1 MPNKFPF
8 YKQLDSMDCGPTCL
22 RMVAKYYGRTYSLQQ
37 LRGLADIGR
46 EGVSLLGIARAAE
59 QIGFRTQG
67 AKISFETLNGEE
79 LPLPAIIHWRQNHFV
94 VVRKVQRGRVFVT
107 DPAQG
112 HITYSRDEF
121 LAGWASGAAAGQS
134 TGVILLLE
142 DVPGFVN
149 HASDDAQPQA
159 YDLHRVLQYLLQ
171 YKMLLAQ
178 VAIGL
183 LISSLLQLV
192 LPFLTQSIVDVGIH
206 TANLGFIT
214 LILLAQLALSLGRA
228 SVEFLRSWILL
239 FLGARVNISILSDF
253 LSKLMRLPISYFDTK
268 VTGDILQRIGDHN
281 RIESFLTTGALNTLF
296 AIINLGV
303 FAVVLGIYSPV
314 ILLLFTGFSL
324 VYVGWIFLFIRR
336 RRRLDYE
343 RFETQ
348 ARENSLMIQLIQGMQ
363 DIKLAN
369 AEVAKR
375 WEWERLQTRLFKLST
390 RTLSANQAQQ
400 AGAHLLNEGKNILI
414 TFLAARAVVSGSL
427 TLGGM
432 LAIQYIIGQ
441 LNGPIE
447 QLIQFVQSW
456 QEARISL
463 ERLNEIHQLPDEL
476 SATNAQT
483 DGVGSGQD
491 LTLREVSF
499 RYAGAGGQVVL
510 RDVNLRL
517 PAGKVTAIVGTSG
530 SGKTTLLKLL
540 LKFYEPSTGEIHSG
554 LTSLSSINPHHWRS
568 QCGVVMQEGFIFSDT
583 IARNIAVG
591 QEDLDFTR
599 LQYAVRVA
607 NITDFISSLP
617 LGYHTK
623 IGAEGNGLSQGQ
635 KQRLLI
641 ARAVY
646 KDPTLLFFDEAT
658 NSLDANNESII
669 VRNLQ
674 EFFHDRTVIIV
685 AHRLSTVKNADHIV
699 VLDQGR
705 VVEQGTHADLIQAA
719 GNYYEL
725 VRNQLELGA

>member
-1 MPNKFPF
+1 
-8 YKQLDSMDCGPTCL
+8 
-22 RMVAKYYGRTYSLQQ
+22 MVAKYYGRAYSLQQ
-37 LRGLADIGR
+37 LRGLTDVGR

-67 AKISFETLNGEE
+67 AQVSFETLSDKH
-79 LPLPAIIHWRQNHFV
+79 LPLPAIVHWHQNHFV
-94 VVRKVQRGRVFVT
+94 VVRKVRRGRVFVT
-107 DPAQG
+107 DPARG
-112 HITYSRDEF
+112 EVTYSRSEF
-121 LAGWASGAAAGQS
+121 LAGWASGVVAGQAAG
-134 TGVILLLE
+134 VVLLLE
-142 DVPGFVN
+142 NMPGFVDT
-149 HASDDAQPQA
+149 ASGASPPA
-159 YDLHRVLQYLLQ
+159 YDLRRVLQYLLQ
-171 YKMLLAQ
+171 YKQLLAQ

-192 LPFLTQSIVDVGIH
+192 LPFLTQSIVDVGIQ

-214 LILLAQLALSLGRA
+214 LILLAQLSLSLGRA

-268 VTGDILQRIGDHN
+268 LTGDILQRIGDHN
-281 RIESFLTTGALNTLF
+281 RIESFLTTGTLNTLF
-296 AIINLGV
+296 AFITLGV
-303 FAVVLGIYSPV
+303 FAVVLGIYSPF
-314 ILLLFTGFSL
+314 ILLVFAGASL
-324 VYVGWIFLFIRR
+324 VYVGWILLFLRR
-336 RRRLDYE
+336 RRRLDFE
-343 RFETQ
+343 RFDVQ

-369 AEVAKR
+369 AEVPYR
-375 WEWERLQTRLFKLST
+375 WEWERLQTRLFKLNT
-390 RTLSANQAQQ
+390 RTLSTNQVQQ
-400 AGAHLLNEGKNILI
+400 AGAHLLNEGKNLLI

-441 LNGPIE
+441 LNGPVE

-456 QEARISL
+456 QETRISL
-463 ERLNEIHQLPDEL
+463 ERLNEIHQLPDEV
-476 SATNAQT
+476 SAATLQT
-483 DGVGSGQD
+483 GGAGGGQD
-491 LTLREVSF
+491 LDLRGVSF
-499 RYAGAGGQVVL
+499 RYAGAGDQLVL
-510 RDVNLRL
+510 HDVNLRL

-540 LKFYEPSTGEIHSG
+540 LKFYEPSAGEIRSG
-554 LTSLSSINPHHWRS
+554 LTSLSSVNPHYWRS

-591 QEDLDFTR
+591 QEDIDFAR
-599 LQYAVRVA
+599 LQYAVQVA
-607 NITDFISSLP
+607 NITDFISLLP

-646 KDPTLLFFDEAT
+646 KNPALLFFDEAT
-658 NSLDANNESII
+658 NALDANNESII

-674 EFFHDRTVIIV
+674 EFFHDRTVVIV

-699 VLDQGR
+699 VLDRGR

-719 GNYYEL
+719 GSYYEL
-725 VRNQLELGA
+725 IRNQLELGS

>member
-1 MPNKFPF
+1 
-8 YKQLDSMDCGPTCL
+8 MDCGPTCL
-22 RMVAKYYGRTYSLQQ
+22 RMVAKYYGRAYSLQQ
-37 LRGLADIGR
+37 LRELTDVGR

-59 QIGFRTQG
+59 RIGFRTQG
-67 AKISFETLNGEE
+67 AKISFDTLSGEQ
-79 LPLPAIIHWRQNHFV
+79 LPLPAIVHWHQNHFV
-94 VVRKVQRGRVFVT
+94 IVRKVQRGRVFVT

-112 HITYSRDEF
+112 DVTYSRKDF
-121 LAGWASGAAAGQS
+121 LAGWASGEAMGQA

-142 DVPGFVN
+142 AVPGFTDVPT
-149 HASDDAQPQA
+149 DTTPQA
-159 YDLHRVLQYLLQ
+159 YDLHRVLQYVLQ
-171 YKMLLAQ
+171 YKW
-178 VAIGL
+178 L

-192 LPFLTQSIVDVGIH
+192 LPFLTQSIVDVGIQ

-253 LSKLMRLPISYFDTK
+253 LSKLMRLSIGYFDTK

-281 RIESFLTTGALNTLF
+281 RIESFLTTGALSTLF
-296 AIINLGV
+296 AFINLGV
-303 FAVVLGIYSPV
+303 FAVVLGIYSPF
-314 ILLLFTGFSL
+314 ILLLFIGFSF
-324 VYVGWIFLFIRR
+324 VYVGWIFLFLRR

-348 ARENSLMIQLIQGMQ
+348 ARENSLVIQLIQGMQ

-369 AEVAKR
+369 AEVPKR

-400 AGAHLLNEGKNILI
+400 AGAHLLNESKNILI

-463 ERLNEIHQLPDEL
+463 ERLNEIHQLPDEV

-483 DGVGSGQD
+483 EGVGSGQD

-499 RYAGAGGQVVL
+499 RYAGAGDQVVL
-510 RDVNLRL
+510 RDVSLRL

-540 LKFYEPSTGEIHSG
+540 LKFYEPSSGEIHTG
-554 LTSLSSINPHHWRS
+554 LTSLSSVNPHYWRS

-591 QEDLDFTR
+591 QESIDFAR

-607 NITDFISSLP
+607 NIEEFISSLP
-617 LGYHTK
+617 LGYQTK
-623 IGAEGNGLSQGQ
+623 IGAEGNGVSQGQ

-646 KDPTLLFFDEAT
+646 KNPALLFFDEAT
-658 NSLDANNESII
+658 NALDANNESII
-669 VRNLQ
+669 VHNLQ
-674 EFFHDRTVIIV
+674 EFFHDRTVVIV

-699 VLDQGR
+699 VLDRGR
-705 VVEQGTHADLIQAA
+705 VVEQGTHADLIRAA